1 MKITRRA
8 LTVSLL
14 AGAVAATV
22 PLALY
27 ARGDMGGERC
37 DGPAAMHR
45 GAFGG
50 EHGGHGGFG
59 EFGGGGRDMMRML
72 HGLDLT
78 EAQRDKVFELVHAN
92 MPALREQ
99 GKVLRNNHEE
109 LRKLALS
116 DKYDEAKVK
125 ALTEQNAQ
133 AMAQMAQTRARMGH
147 EVYQLLTPEQRKALE
162 ERQAKSPAGRHGGH
176 RMWHRGDGMR
186 G

>member
-1 MKITRRA
+1 MKISRRA

-14 AGAVAATV
+14 AGAVAASV

-45 GAFGG
+45 GAFGMGGPG
-50 EHGGHGGFG
+50 EH
-59 EFGGGGRDMMRML
+59 GGGRDMMRML
-72 HGLDLT
+72 RGLDLT

-92 MPALREQ
+92 MPAMREQ
-99 GKVLRNNHEE
+99 GKVLRNNHEA

-116 DKYDEAKVK
+116 DQYDEAKVK

-162 ERQAKSPAGRHGGH
+162 ERLAKSPAGRHGGH
-176 RMWHRGDGMR
+176 RMWRGDDGPR
-186 G
+186 S